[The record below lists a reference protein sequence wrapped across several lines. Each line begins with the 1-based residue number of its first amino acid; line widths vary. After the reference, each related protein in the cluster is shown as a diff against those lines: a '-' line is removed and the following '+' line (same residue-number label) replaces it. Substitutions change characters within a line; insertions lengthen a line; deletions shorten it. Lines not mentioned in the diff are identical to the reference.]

1 MAYLTRV
8 NFPDEFREKIQI
20 DLVKHYYDSLLKH
33 GVKDYT
39 WQSCLKDYRR
49 EIASMVLIPMWQY
62 CCFGAGYAEWGED
75 IDKLT
80 ANYEFFNCDE
90 LCSGGL

>member
-1 MAYLTRV
+1 
-8 NFPDEFREKIQI
+8 
-20 DLVKHYYDSLLKH
+20 LKH

-39 WQSCLKDYRR
+39 WQSCIKDYRR

-75 IDKLT
+75 IDKLI
-80 ANYEFFNCDE
+80 ANYEFFLFCQYAGTYTICFVKFFTPF
-90 LCSGGL
+90 LP